1 MKIKIDSSNI
11 CYYNKGIDFKLNLLI
26 TIFIFFAFLL
36 KINQLENSIS
46 ELKESLE
53 LKKEKID
60 DESLSIDKDLI
71 GMTYPDINFEEFK
84 KDLIDKSHKKFLFN
98 FMNKLQAKLIYLEK
112 EINVTK
118 LFSFYSIRT
127 SYLHQRNIQYDD
139 EKIISLDN
147 IINWAVIHDSNQLKG
162 IASDKYLGCKYAK
175 IKLGENICQ
184 QRKRVYNSVDEIN
197 FVEIA
202 NKGNIVLKVSNG
214 CQDSVFIY
222 KNSTDIKKIRE
233 QVKKYFQRDYGLN
246 NVPEFFHLYSKK
258 RIIEETMFEPITD
271 LYEFKYFVVNRKI
284 KFFLI
289 NFQVGNKV
297 HKNFYDFNYNL
308 IDFYKNTL
316 KDFDLISTFGTTILD
331 KLKDYVYKLS
341 EDFKN
346 FIRVDLYVFH
356 KKIYLSELTF
366 DSMNGYPF
374 FPKEKIIIEAAK
386 NFIKY
391 E

>member
-1 MKIKIDSSNI
+1 MKIKLDSSNI
-11 CYYNKGIDFKLNLLI
+11 YYYNKEIDCKFYFLI
-26 TIFIFFAFLL
+26 TIFIFFICII
-36 KINQLENSIS
+36 KINQLEKSIS

-53 LKKEKID
+53 LKKEKFD
-60 DESLSIDKDLI
+60 DENLLKDKDLV
-71 GMTYPDINFEEFK
+71 GMIYPDIDFEEYK
-84 KDLIDKSHKKFLFN
+84 KDLINGSLKKCLFY
-98 FMNKLQAKLIYLEK
+98 FMDKLQDKLIYLEK

-127 SYLHQRNIQYDD
+127 SYLQKRKIQYND
-139 EKIISLDN
+139 EIINKLDN
-147 IINWAVIHDSNQLKG
+147 IVNWAVIHESNQLKG
-162 IASDKYLGCKYAK
+162 IASDKYLGCKYAQ
-175 IKLGENICQ
+175 IKLGENICP

-197 FVEIA
+197 FLEIA
-202 NKGNIVLKVSNG
+202 NKGNVVLKISNG
-214 CQDSVFIY
+214 CHDSVFIHN
-222 KNSTDIKKIRE
+222 KTNNIEKIKE
-233 QVKKYFQRDYGLN
+233 QVKKYFQRDYGLSV
-246 NVPEFFHLYSKK
+246 VPEFFHLYPKK

-297 HKNFYDFNYNL
+297 HKNFYDLNYNL
-308 IDFYKNTL
+308 MDFCISRL
-316 KDFDLISTFGTTILD
+316 KDFDIISTFGMEILD
-331 KLKDYVYKLS
+331 KLKNYVYILS

-366 DSMNGYPF
+366 DSVNGFPF
-374 FPKEKIIIEAAK
+374 FPKEKIVIEAGK
-386 NFIKY
+386 NFTKY

>member
-1 MKIKIDSSNI
+1 MKIKLDSSNI
-11 CYYNKGIDFKLNLLI
+11 CYYNKEIDCKFYFLV
-26 TIFIFFAFLL
+26 TIFIFFICFL
-36 KINQLENSIS
+36 KINQLEKNIS

-53 LKKEKID
+53 LKKEKFD
-60 DESLSIDKDLI
+60 DENLLIDKDLV

-84 KDLIDKSHKKFLFN
+84 KDLINGSLKKCFFY
-98 FMNKLQAKLIYLEK
+98 FMDKLQDKLIYLEK

-127 SYLHQRNIQYDD
+127 SYLKKRKIQYDD
-139 EKIISLDN
+139 EIINKLDN
-147 IINWAVIHDSNQLKG
+147 IVNWAVIHESNQLKG
-162 IASDKYLGCKYAK
+162 IASDKYLGCKYAQ

-197 FVEIA
+197 FQEIA
-202 NKGNIVLKVSNG
+202 NKGNVVLKISNG
-214 CQDSVFIY
+214 CHDSVFIHN
-222 KNSTDIKKIRE
+222 KTNNIKKIKE
-233 QVKKYFQRDYGLN
+233 QVKIYFQRDYGLSV
-246 NVPEFFHLYSKK
+246 VPEFFHLYSKK

-271 LYEFKYFVVNRKI
+271 LYEFKYFVVNRNI

-297 HKNFYDFNYNL
+297 HKNFYDLNYNL
-308 IDFYKNTL
+308 MDFCISRL
-316 KDFDLISTFGTTILD
+316 KDFDIISTFGMEILD
-331 KLKDYVYKLS
+331 KLKNYVFKLS

-366 DSMNGYPF
+366 DSVNGFPF
-374 FPKEKIIIEAAK
+374 FSKEKIVIEAGK
-386 NFIKY
+386 NFTKY